1 MISDAHNSHGFT
13 LPFDTTHPAGLS
25 TIDAP
30 PLSAALMPVNPEL
43 RQLDIDI
50 PSQPQALVKLSLLL
64 AEADINLPAV
74 ASLIESDMA
83 LAAAVMK
90 AVNSSLYGLKGRVQS
105 VQQAITYLGT
115 REVAAITF
123 EMGLRAAFPP
133 AAELDPLWQRAAQR
147 GLLMGRLGQRLSLD
161 AWAAHSAGLF
171 EECGKAVLFRHAPD
185 HYGAMLRAAPGDIE
199 LLTLEHA
206 GFGVSHDALGAALC
220 ESWGLGPAAVA
231 SVRHHVLVQQ
241 TRVLPEA
248 RSKRAICAL
257 SALAYTLMTAPEQI
271 DEAAAAVAPQADLEL
286 TLVQRAARQTLEQ
299 LQAAADNGR

>member
-1 MISDAHNSHGFT
+1 MS
-13 LPFDTTHPAGLS
+13 
-25 TIDAP
+25 
-30 PLSAALMPVNPEL
+30 VNPEL

-64 AEADINLPAV
+64 AEAEINLPAV

-105 VQQAITYLGT
+105 VHQAITYLGM

-133 AAELDPLWQRAAQR
+133 APELDPLWQRAAQR

-185 HYGAMLRAAPGDIE
+185 HYRAMLRAAPGDSE

-231 SVRHHVLVQQ
+231 SVRHHVVVQQ

-248 RSKRAICAL
+248 HSKRPICAL
-257 SALAYTLMTAPEQI
+257 SALAHTLMTAPEQL
-271 DEAAAAVAPQADLEL
+271 DETVAAIAPQADLEL
-286 TLVQRAARQTLEQ
+286 TLVQRAARQALDQ
-299 LQAAADNGR
+299 LQAAADNGRD